1 MSITADHTDDC
12 IRSIHL
18 KSKITTEEH
27 HANYS
32 DTDDYRLGS
41 FCFKTKIENLSKNLL
56 ITTEDEIL
64 TSTHPVIIANK
75 VLILYNRKKSF
86 TNAETISQFNT
97 IISIYIHTCTR
108 A

>member
-32 DTDDYRLGS
+32 DTDDYRLGT

-75 VLILYNRKKSF
+75 VLILYNRKKSHLRMQRPF
-86 TNAETISQFNT
+86 HN
-97 IISIYIHTCTR
+97 SIR
-108 A
+108 S